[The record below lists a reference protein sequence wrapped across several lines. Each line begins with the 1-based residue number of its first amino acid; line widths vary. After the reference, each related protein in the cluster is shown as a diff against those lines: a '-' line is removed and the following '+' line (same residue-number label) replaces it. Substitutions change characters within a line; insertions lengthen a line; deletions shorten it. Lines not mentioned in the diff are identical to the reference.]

1 MDKEEFRKMYN
12 SVQSLFGFYA
22 IYGRNKNMILFRKH
36 GWETVY
42 QNIHKTKHYLFGE
55 ESQ

>member
-36 GWETVY
+36 GWETVD
-42 QNIHKTKHYLFGE
+42 QNIHKMKHYLFGE